1 MTWNEIKAR
10 YIENGNFTR
19 ISIETPLNHKLKP
32 FVNRD
37 QLKDIIYKFLELRLV
52 NEHLSTDDDFVDL
65 QKESA
70 ILLQVVAEVEVDV
83 HTIFNTTKYSTEKM
97 VWEVLRENFD
107 YDILEENPKIRNF
120 EVVAPND
127 RLSKIS
133 VAKFMKK
140 HWFETFKTY
149 DGFVKCA
156 KRYGY
161 FVKKWKIW

>member
-1 MTWNEIKAR
+1 
-10 YIENGNFTR
+10 
-19 ISIETPLNHKLKP
+19 
-32 FVNRD
+32 
-37 QLKDIIYKFLELRLV
+37 
-52 NEHLSTDDDFVDL
+52 
-65 QKESA
+65 
-70 ILLQVVAEVEVDV
+70 
-83 HTIFNTTKYSTEKM
+83 M

-161 FVKKWKIW
+161 FVKKWKMW